1 MIPRMV
7 LSSPTCPLHVELC
20 GEVMSV
26 EKADMVVD
34 TIGTDR
40 PAGFVFGLTWLA
52 GGALPKPLREL
63 IAATT
68 LATVRARAV
77 SFAPL
82 HVALSAKAGDRSGVW
97 R

>member
-1 MIPRMV
+1 
-7 LSSPTCPLHVELC
+7 
-20 GEVMSV
+20 MSV
-26 EKADMVVD
+26 ENADMMVD

-68 LATVRARAV
+68 LATVRARAAII
-77 SFAPL
+77 APL
-82 HVALSAKAGDRSGVW
+82 HVVLPAKAGGRTGVW